1 MVERNWHV
9 EVYDGGNFASFYK
22 RLDEAERAV
31 TDAAIQHVLAPIG
44 IDICASEWGENLGN
58 GLYELRIRRNLETL
72 LREYGTGDAVESVPR
87 RWRNKRVLIRV
98 YCTFHG
104 DRAVLLVGGYNKLRA
119 PSQKQEQKE
128 IRAARAAL
136 KKWKAEESA

>member
-44 IDICASEWGENLGN
+44 IDICASEWGKNLSRLSSGN
-58 GLYELRIRRNLETL
+58 
-72 LREYGTGDAVESVPR
+72 TGQAM
-87 RWRNKRVLIRV
+87 RWNQCR
-98 YCTFHG
+98 
-104 DRAVLLVGGYNKLRA
+104 DGG
-119 PSQKQEQKE
+119 E
-128 IRAARAAL
+128 ING
-136 KKWKAEESA
+136 S

>member
-44 IDICASEWGENLGN
+44 IDICASEWGKISKMVYTSCGLGAISRLSSGNTGQAMRWNQCRDGGEIN
-58 GLYELRIRRNLETL
+58 G
-72 LREYGTGDAVESVPR
+72 S
-87 RWRNKRVLIRV
+87 
-98 YCTFHG
+98 
-104 DRAVLLVGGYNKLRA
+104 
-119 PSQKQEQKE
+119 
-128 IRAARAAL
+128 
-136 KKWKAEESA
+136 